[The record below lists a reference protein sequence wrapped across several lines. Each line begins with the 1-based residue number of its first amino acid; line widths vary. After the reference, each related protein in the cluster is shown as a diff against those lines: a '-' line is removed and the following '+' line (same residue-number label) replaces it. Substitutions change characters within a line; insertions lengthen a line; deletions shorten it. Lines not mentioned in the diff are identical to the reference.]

1 MITAKITGGEDL
13 RKKFRDSIPNI
24 ESGVQKEIMRLA
36 LKMTR
41 VVMGKLTG
49 PVLNVGRG
57 VHGGNGSG
65 GRLRRSIHPEWDFK
79 QGYSGATVG
88 TNVEYAAIHEYGFS
102 GSVQVKSFQREM
114 TRAFGKPIS
123 PTQVTVR
130 AHTRNVNMPE
140 RSFLRSTLR
149 EMKSEIEEGLQKA
162 IAKELKAIKP

>member
-1 MITAKITGGEDL
+1 MITAKITKGEDL
-13 RKKFRDSIPNI
+13 GKKFRDTIPNI
-24 ESGVQKEIMRLA
+24 QGGVQKEIMRLA
-36 LKMTR
+36 LKMTGK
-41 VVMGKLTG
+41 VMGKLSG
-49 PVLNVGRG
+49 DVLRVRT
-57 VHGGNGSG
+57 
-65 GRLRRSIHPEWDFK
+65 GRLRRSIHPEWDFR

-114 TRAFGKPIS
+114 TKAFGKPIS

-149 EMKSEIEEGLQKA
+149 EMNSEIVEGLQKA
-162 IAKELKAIKP
+162 IAKELKEIKP

>member
-1 MITAKITGGEDL
+1 MITAKITKGEDL
-13 RKKFRDSIPNI
+13 GKKFRDTIPNI
-24 ESGVQKEIMRLA
+24 QGGVQKEIMRLA
-36 LKMTR
+36 LKMTGK
-41 VVMGKLTG
+41 VMGKLSG
-49 PVLNVGRG
+49 DVLRVRT
-57 VHGGNGSG
+57 
-65 GRLRRSIHPEWDFK
+65 GRLRRSIHPEWDFR

-114 TRAFGKPIS
+114 TKAFGKPIS

-130 AHTRNVNMPE
+130 AHTRNINMPE

>member
-1 MITAKITGGEDL
+1 MITVKITKGEGL
-13 RKKFRDSIPNI
+13 GKKFRDTIPNI
-24 ESGVQKEIMRLA
+24 QSGVQKKIMRLA
-36 LKMTR
+36 LKMTGK
-41 VVMGKLTG
+41 VMGKLSG
-49 PVLNVGRG
+49 DVLRVRT
-57 VHGGNGSG
+57 

-114 TRAFGKPIS
+114 TKAFGKPIS

-130 AHTRNVNMPE
+130 AHTRNANMPE
-140 RSFLRSTLR
+140 RSFLRTTLR
-149 EMKSEIEEGLQKA
+149 EMNSEIVEGLQKA

>member
-1 MITAKITGGEDL
+1 MITAKITKGEDL
-13 RKKFRDSIPNI
+13 GKKFRDTIPNI
-24 ESGVQKEIMRLA
+24 QGGVQKEIMRLA
-36 LKMTR
+36 LKMTGK
-41 VVMGKLTG
+41 VMGKLSG
-49 PVLNVGRG
+49 DVLRVRT
-57 VHGGNGSG
+57 
-65 GRLRRSIHPEWDFK
+65 GRLRRSIHPEWDFR

-114 TRAFGKPIS
+114 TKAFGKPIS

>member
-1 MITAKITGGEDL
+1 MITAKITKGEDL
-13 RKKFRDSIPNI
+13 GKKFRDTIPNI
-24 ESGVQKEIMRLA
+24 QGGVQKEIMRLA
-36 LKMTR
+36 LKMTGK
-41 VVMGKLTG
+41 VMGKLSG
-49 PVLNVGRG
+49 DVLRVRT
-57 VHGGNGSG
+57 
-65 GRLRRSIHPEWDFK
+65 GRLRRSIHPEWDFR

-114 TRAFGKPIS
+114 TKAFGKPIS

-149 EMKSEIEEGLQKA
+149 EMNSEITDSLQVA
-162 IAKELKAIKP
+162 VTKELNKVKL

>member
-1 MITAKITGGEDL
+1 MITAKITKGEDL
-13 RKKFRDSIPNI
+13 GKKFRDTIPNI
-24 ESGVQKEIMRLA
+24 QGGVQKEIMRLA
-36 LKMTR
+36 LKMTGK
-41 VVMGKLTG
+41 VMGKLSG
-49 PVLNVGRG
+49 DVLRVRT
-57 VHGGNGSG
+57 
-65 GRLRRSIHPEWDFK
+65 GRLRRSIHPEWDFR

-114 TRAFGKPIS
+114 TKAFGKPIS

-162 IAKELKAIKP
+162 IAKELKEIKP

>member
-1 MITAKITGGEDL
+1 MITAKITKGEDL
-13 RKKFRDSIPNI
+13 GKKFRDTIPNI
-24 ESGVQKEIMRLA
+24 HGGVQKEIMRLA
-36 LKMTR
+36 LKMTGK
-41 VVMGKLTG
+41 VMGKLSG
-49 PVLNVGRG
+49 DVLRVRT
-57 VHGGNGSG
+57 
-65 GRLRRSIHPEWDFK
+65 GRLRRSIHPEWDFR

-114 TRAFGKPIS
+114 TKAFGKPIS

-149 EMKSEIEEGLQKA
+149 EMNSEIVEGLQKA
-162 IAKELKAIKP
+162 IAKELKEIKP